1 MQTMGASGQGCL
13 WRPGDQG
20 CDQVSEQG
28 LIVGVVRE
36 VAAGEHR
43 VSLTPDGVG
52 RLRRLGLRVLVESG
66 AGVAALFS
74 DEAYAQAGAGVVPAA
89 ELRAQADISLRVG
102 APSTSDLDGLA
113 PGHLLLG
120 MLDPLSHPQLAQ
132 DLADAKI
139 TAISLDCLPRTLS
152 RAQSMD
158 VLSSQANVAGYKAV
172 LVAAETY
179 DGFFPMLMTAA
190 GTTRP
195 ASVLVIGAGVAGLQ
209 ALATA
214 RRLGA
219 VVTGSDVR
227 EAARADVLS
236 TGAKFLDLGDRGAA
250 AAGGYARSLTEVERR
265 VQQQALAAA
274 IAAYDVVITTA
285 HVPGRRPPLLVD
297 AAALASIRAGSAVID
312 LAAGDLGGNVAGS
325 VPDTTIVTAN
335 GVLVVGA
342 GNLPSAMP
350 RTASTAYSR
359 NITNLLGVLLHDG
372 QLHLDLSDELQAG
385 VVITHDGDV
394 VHPAVLGQLAAPTG
408 ARP

>member
-1 MQTMGASGQGCL
+1 MHDQGCL
-13 WRPGDQG
+13 WRLGDQG
-20 CDQVSEQG
+20 CDHVSKLG

-36 VAAGEHR
+36 VATGERR

-52 RLRRLGLRVLVESG
+52 RLRALGLSVLVESG
-66 AGVAALFS
+66 AGMHALFP
-74 DEAYAQAGAGVVPAA
+74 DEAYAAAGAGVVPAA
-89 ELRAQADISLRVG
+89 ELRATADISLRVG

-120 MLDPLSHPQLAQ
+120 MLDPLGHPQRAQ

-172 LVAAETY
+172 LVAAEAF

-227 EAARADVLS
+227 AAARADVLS

-250 AAGGYARSLTEVERR
+250 GSGGYARSLTEAEGRE
-265 VQQQALAAA
+265 QQRALAAA
-274 IAAYDVVITTA
+274 IAAYDIVITTA
-285 HVPGRRPPLLVD
+285 HVPGRLPPLLVD
-297 AAALASIRAGSAVID
+297 AAALASMRAGSAVID
-312 LAAGDLGGNVAGS
+312 LAAGELGGNVAGS
-325 VPDTTIVTAN
+325 VPDTTIVTGN

-359 NITNLLGVLLHDG
+359 NITNLLAVLLPDG
-372 QLHLDLSDELQAG
+372 QLRLDLSDELQAG

-394 VHPAVLGQLAAPTG
+394 VHPAVLGQLAAPTE

>member
-1 MQTMGASGQGCL
+1 M
-13 WRPGDQG
+13 
-20 CDQVSEQG
+20 SEQE

-36 VAAGEHR
+36 VAAGERR

-66 AGVAALFS
+66 AGTHALFS
-74 DEAYAQAGAGVVPAA
+74 DEAYAEAGADVVPAA
-89 ELRAQADISLRVG
+89 ALRAQADISLRVG
-102 APSTSDLDGLA
+102 APSPSDLDGLA

-120 MLDPLSHPQLAQ
+120 MLDPLGHPQRAQ
-132 DLADAKI
+132 ELADAKI

-172 LVAAETY
+172 LVAAATY

-195 ASVLVIGAGVAGLQ
+195 ASMLVIGAGVAGLQ

-236 TGAKFLDLGDRGAA
+236 TGAKFLDLGAAGATG
-250 AAGGYARSLTEVERR
+250 AGGYARSLTDAERR
-265 VQQQALAAA
+265 HQQRALAAA
-274 IAAYDVVITTA
+274 IAAFDVVITTA
-285 HVPGRRPPLLVD
+285 QIPGRRPPLLVD
-297 AAALASIRAGSAVID
+297 ATSLASMRAGSVVID
-312 LAAGDLGGNVAGS
+312 LAAGNLGGNVAGS
-325 VPDTTIVTAN
+325 VPDTTIVTAH

-359 NITNLLGVLLHDG
+359 NITNLLAVLFHDG
-372 QLHLDLSDELQAG
+372 QLRLDLSDELQAG
-385 VVITHDGDV
+385 IVITHDGDV
-394 VHPAVLGQLAAPTG
+394 VHPAVLSQLAAPTE